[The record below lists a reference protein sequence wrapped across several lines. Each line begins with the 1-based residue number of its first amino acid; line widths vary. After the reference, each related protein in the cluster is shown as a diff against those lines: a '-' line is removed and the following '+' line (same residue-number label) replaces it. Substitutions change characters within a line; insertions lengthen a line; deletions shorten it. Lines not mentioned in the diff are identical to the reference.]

1 MFWSCSVL
9 RDYQVAIFKA
19 FSHVCKKDLDRGPF
33 VAFIYL
39 FFFFWVLYQTDV
51 LLFSI
56 NITAFACLH
65 GDTLEL
71 EGCSTSIFC
80 LVGERCND
88 VFTEGK
94 AVMQSTRFSE
104 EIRQN
109 LVQSFWSTR
118 VLLYSSATES
128 REDLWVRTGRVLDFV
143 STRWSFLEFLFRFF
157 FPNIWF
163 LFLLLFVRWLTT
175 GWYASLIQ
183 FYFCLCCFSLY

>member
-33 VAFIYL
+33 VAF
-39 FFFFWVLYQTDV
+39 FFF
-51 LLFSI
+51 LLSVI
-56 NITAFACLH
+56 SNRRASLQYNITAFACLH

-128 REDLWVRTGRVLDFV
+128 REDLWVHTGRVLDFV

-157 FPNIWF
+157 FPTF
-163 LFLLLFVRWLTT
+163 GFCFCC
-175 GWYASLIQ
+175 SL
-183 FYFCLCCFSLY
+183 SGDSPRDDMHH